1 MLALEMLTTI
11 AGINLPKAQHA
22 FGEPISI
29 ECRNGV
35 SLCLRFLSYV
45 LTLEMLLLVEFDATP
60 PYFSLRLQ
68 KPTSGHKD
76 QVAALPTNCFAID
89 DSTINII
96 IIIIIIIT
104 IIIIIQ
110 SIMGQTDQMR
120 FS

>member
-1 MLALEMLTTI
+1 MCFWYFSMLALEMLTTI

-60 PYFSLRLQ
+60 HISRCAYKSLPADTKIKLQ
-68 KPTSGHKD
+68 LYLRI
-76 QVAALPTNCFAID
+76 AL
-89 DSTINII
+89 
-96 IIIIIIIT
+96 
-104 IIIIIQ
+104 Q
-110 SIMGQTDQMR
+110 
-120 FS
+120 